1 MAATLTGLRYR
12 LLPHPGQ
19 ERILG
24 RSVGACRWL
33 WNWALDYRENIWL
46 AVRGSGA
53 KGVMGSVGYVH
64 LSSLLPGLKQEYP
77 WLAEAPHHA
86 LQATLRDFDRAF
98 AAFFAGR
105 AGFPQFHHKGDRDSM
120 RFPDPKQVKVV
131 EDWVKLPKLG
141 WVHFRRS
148 RPLGGEVRNVTVS
161 REGDAWYIS
170 FCVRGEFVLPNAGRA
185 PIGIDLGISQ
195 SVTTSL
201 GEVISFPVPAEKEE
215 RRLRLLQ
222 RRASRRQKGSRG
234 RRLACRAVAKVR
246 RHWARR
252 RRDAAHKASTRFA
265 TTHVLVALEDLPIQ
279 RMTAS
284 ARGSKENPGRNVE
297 AKAKVNRGMLANAH
311 ADFRRMLAYKCARS
325 GARLV
330 IVDPAYT
337 SQTCQACRH
346 VSPENRKS
354 QAVFL
359 CTACGFATNADWNA
373 AVNVLAAGQAVTAQ
387 GGLGVTPA
395 FELRTHPRDRKPSRS
410 GSTGIPAKAAPAA

>member
-1 MAATLTGLRYR
+1 
-12 LLPHPGQ
+12 
-19 ERILG
+19 
-24 RSVGACRWL
+24 
-33 WNWALDYRENIWL
+33 
-46 AVRGSGA
+46 
-53 KGVMGSVGYVH
+53 
-64 LSSLLPGLKQEYP
+64 
-77 WLAEAPHHA
+77 
-86 LQATLRDFDRAF
+86 
-98 AAFFAGR
+98 
-105 AGFPQFHHKGDRDSM
+105 M

-148 RPLGGEVRNVTVS
+148 RPLAGEVRHVTIS
-161 REGDAWYIS
+161 REGEAWYIS
-170 FCVRGEFVLPNAGRA
+170 FCVRGEFVLPNAGQA
-185 PIGIDLGISQ
+185 PIGIDLGIAQ

-201 GEVISFPVPAEKEE
+201 GEVISFPVPSEKEE

-234 RRLACRAVAKVR
+234 RRLACRAVAKLR

-252 RRDAAHKASTRFA
+252 RRDAAHKASTRLA

-284 ARGSKENPGRNVE
+284 ARGSKENPGRHVG
-297 AKAKVNRGMLANAH
+297 AKAKMNRGMLANAH

-337 SQTCQACRH
+337 SQTCQACRQ

-359 CTACGFATNADWNA
+359 CTACGFAAHADWNA
-373 AVNVLAAGQAVTAQ
+373 AVNVLAASCVCQVQ
-387 GGLGVTPA
+387 Q
-395 FELRTHPRDRKPSRS
+395 KW
-410 GSTGIPAKAAPAA
+410 I